1 MEFAGY
7 SKLLRLTS
15 PNDAALGQLI
25 TFTTSDHDR
34 IQDAVVN
41 GVMFIGTP
49 VMFLMSIIYS
59 VYLVGPSAIVGSVV
73 VLCFYPIMVSYAN
86 IIYFCSFFPTGI
98 QCLSFKLPEAEG
110 RHHHRQASHNDER
123 DHQLH
128 EIDKDV
134 CMGTAI
140 HTENRQPEKGGS

>member
-1 MEFAGY
+1 METGIFLLVLLFVSQLCRNITFNLQQSIGIQTGKLYFDYCIQRFPFLGIRLLSAVEFVGY

-49 VMFLMSIIYS
+49 AMFIMSISYS
-59 VYLVGPSAIVGSVV
+59 VYLIGPSAIVGSVV
-73 VLCFYPIMVSYAN
+73 ILCFYPIMV
-86 IIYFCSFFPTGI
+86 C
-98 QCLSFKLPEAEG
+98 
-110 RHHHRQASHNDER
+110 
-123 DHQLH
+123 
-128 EIDKDV
+128 
-134 CMGTAI
+134 
-140 HTENRQPEKGGS
+140 

>member
-1 MEFAGY
+1 MVGIRLLSAVQFVGY

-49 VMFLMSIIYS
+49 VMFLMSLVYSFYIIGTS
-59 VYLVGPSAIVGSVV
+59 ALVGFVV
-73 VLCFYPIMVSYAN
+73 VLLFYPIMVS
-86 IIYFCSFFPTGI
+86 
-98 QCLSFKLPEAEG
+98 LE
-110 RHHHRQASHNDER
+110 
-123 DHQLH
+123 
-128 EIDKDV
+128 
-134 CMGTAI
+134 
-140 HTENRQPEKGGS
+140 

>member
-1 MEFAGY
+1 MLSAVEFAGY

-49 VMFLMSIIYS
+49 VMFLMSITYS
-59 VYLVGPSAIVGSVV
+59 VYLIGPSAIVGSVV
-73 VLCFYPIMVSYAN
+73 VLCFYPLMVSYAN
-86 IIYFCSFFPTGI
+86 ITCFYSFSATGI
-98 QCLSFKLPEAEG
+98 HCLPFKLPEAEG
-110 RHHHRQASHNDER
+110 CHHHRQTSHNDER

-134 CMGTAI
+134 CLGTAI
-140 HTENRQPEKGGS
+140 HTED

>member
-1 MEFAGY
+1 MLSAVEFAGY

-86 IIYFCSFFPTGI
+86 DIYFYSFFPTGI
-98 QCLSFKLPEAEG
+98 IWLSFKFPEAEG
-110 RHHHRQASHNDER
+110 CHNHGQKSHNDER
-123 DHQLH
+123 DHQFH

-140 HTENRQPEKGGS
+140 HTEN

>member
-1 MEFAGY
+1 MLSAVEFVGY

-49 VMFLMSIIYS
+49 VMFLMSIVYSIY
-59 VYLVGPSAIVGSVV
+59 LIGPSAIIGSVV
-73 VLCFYPIMVSYAN
+73 ILLFYPIMVSLCTLT
-86 IIYFCSFFPTGI
+86 IEFTFFLTGSHCI
-98 QCLSFKLPEAEG
+98 SLKRASVEG
-110 RHHHRQASHNDER
+110 GHYHRQESHHDE
-123 DHQLH
+123 
-128 EIDKDV
+128 
-134 CMGTAI
+134 
-140 HTENRQPEKGGS
+140 

>member
-1 MEFAGY
+1 MEFVGY

-49 VMFLMSIIYS
+49 FMFLLSISYTIY
-59 VYLVGPSAIVGSVV
+59 LIGPSAIVGFVV
-73 VLCFYPIMVSYAN
+73 IFCFYPVMVSYN
-86 IIYFCSFFPTGI
+86 ITTHSSSGFLEGNFY
-98 QCLSFKLPEAEG
+98 LSVKCAPAQG
-110 RHHHRQASHNDER
+110 CDDHRQEGDHDER

-128 EIDKDV
+128 EADQDV
-134 CMGTAI
+134 CLGAAL
-140 HTENRQPEKGGS
+140 HQED

>member
-1 MEFAGY
+1 MLSAVEFVGY

-49 VMFLMSIIYS
+49 AMFIMSISYS
-59 VYLVGPSAIVGSVV
+59 VYLIGPSAIVGSVV
-73 VLCFYPIMVSYAN
+73 ILCFYPIMV
-86 IIYFCSFFPTGI
+86 C
-98 QCLSFKLPEAEG
+98 
-110 RHHHRQASHNDER
+110 
-123 DHQLH
+123 
-128 EIDKDV
+128 
-134 CMGTAI
+134 
-140 HTENRQPEKGGS
+140 